1 MRESDFTDASPG
13 TLVPAAT
20 LDGNYWP
27 AFVPNPLPPTIHW
40 SDRTVALLS
49 RADQALSR
57 LDGRAADLPTPYLL
71 IHPMLSR
78 EAVASSRIEGS
89 TSNLPEVYQFQLS
102 DVARDRDDAEEV
114 DNHVKAM
121 RYGLE
126 RMTYLP
132 ISLRLIREI
141 HEVLL
146 SGVRGHDRR
155 PGEFRSLRL
164 IRNHEVLLSGVR
176 GHDRRPGEFRTR
188 QVIIGGSLPGIEN
201 ARYVPPPPQEMMP
214 ALHALE
220 GFLHSNPTIPLL
232 AQLALIHYQFEAVH
246 PFEDGNGRTGRILIT
261 LLLCERGYLA
271 QPWLYISD
279 FLSAHR
285 EQYVDLLL
293 GVSLRGEWD
302 LWLQF
307 FLMAISASATDAS
320 KRVENLLEI
329 RNLYR
334 ERVQSQ
340 RSVMSAFELIDQLFE
355 LPYLNVS
362 RVQTLLNISHTASQR
377 HVARL
382 VDAGILTPVEGR
394 RRPQLYV
401 AQGILNAIAE
411 EPNFRE
417 F

>member
-13 TLVPAAT
+13 ALVPAAT

-27 AFVPNPLPPTIHW
+27 AFVPNPLPPAIHW
-40 SDRTVALLS
+40 SDSTVALLS
-49 RADQALSR
+49 RADRALSR
-57 LDGRAADLPTPYLL
+57 LDGRAAELPTPYLL

-89 TSNLPEVYQFQLS
+89 TSNLSEVYQFQLS
-102 DVARDRDDAEEV
+102 EAARDRDDAEEV
-114 DNHVKAM
+114 ANHVKAM

-126 RMTYLP
+126 RVTRLP

-141 HEVLL
+141 
-146 SGVRGHDRR
+146 
-155 PGEFRSLRL
+155 
-164 IRNHEVLLSGVR
+164 HEVLLSGVR

-220 GFLHSNPTIPLL
+220 EFLHSNPTIPLL

-279 FLSAHR
+279 FLAAHR

-320 KRVENLLEI
+320 KRVENLLQI

-355 LPYLNVS
+355 LPYLNVT
-362 RVQTLLNISHTASQR
+362 RVQNLLDISHTASQR
-377 HVARL
+377 HIARL
-382 VDAGILTPVEGR
+382 VDAGILAPVEGR

-401 AQGILNAIAE
+401 AQGILDVIAE
-411 EPNFRE
+411 DPDFRD

>member
-13 TLVPAAT
+13 SLAPTST
-20 LDGNYWP
+20 LDGSYWP
-27 AFVPNPLPPTIHW
+27 AFVPNPLPPAINW
-40 SDRTVALLS
+40 GDSTVSLLS
-49 RADQALSR
+49 RADRALSR

-71 IHPMLSR
+71 IQPMLSR

-89 TSNLPEVYQFQLS
+89 TSNLAEVYQFQLS

-114 DNHVKAM
+114 ANHVKAM

-126 RMTYLP
+126 QMGRLP

-141 HEVLL
+141 HQVLL
-146 SGVRGHDRR
+146 SGVRGQ
-155 PGEFRSLRL
+155 
-164 IRNHEVLLSGVR
+164 
-176 GHDRRPGEFRTR
+176 DRRPGEFRTR
-188 QVIIGGSLPGIEN
+188 QVIIAGSLPGIEH
-201 ARYVPPPPQEMMP
+201 ARYVPPPTQEMML

-220 GFLHSNPTIPLL
+220 EFLHSDSLIPLL
-232 AQLALIHYQFEAVH
+232 AQLALVHYQFEAIH

-261 LLLCERGYLA
+261 LLLCERGYLT

-279 FLSAHR
+279 FLAAYR
-285 EQYVDLLL
+285 QQYVDLLL

-307 FLMAISASATDAS
+307 FLMAISAAATDALE
-320 KRVENLLEI
+320 RVENLLQV

-340 RSVMSAFELIDQLFE
+340 RTAVSAFELIDQLFE
-355 LPYLNVS
+355 LPYMNVPRVQALLNVS
-362 RVQTLLNISHTASQR
+362 HTAAQR
-377 HVARL
+377 HIARL
-382 VDAGILTPVEGR
+382 VEVGILTPVEER

-401 AQGILNAIAE
+401 AQGILDVIAE
-411 EPNFRE
+411 EPDFRD

>member
-141 HEVLL
+141 
-146 SGVRGHDRR
+146 
-155 PGEFRSLRL
+155 
-164 IRNHEVLLSGVR
+164 HEVLLSGVR

>member
-1 MRESDFTDASPG
+1 MREADFTDASPG

-20 LDGNYWP
+20 LDGHYWP
-27 AFVPNPLPPTIHW
+27 AFVPNPLPPAINW
-40 SDRTVALLS
+40 SDSTVNLLS

-57 LDGRAADLPTPYLL
+57 LEGRAADLPAPYLL

-89 TSNLPEVYQFQLS
+89 TSNLAEVYQFQLS
-102 DVARDRDDAEEV
+102 DIARDRDDAEEV
-114 DNHVKAM
+114 ANHVRAM
-121 RYGLE
+121 QYGLT
-126 RMTYLP
+126 RMAQLP
-132 ISLRLIREI
+132 MSLRLIREI

-146 SGVRGHDRR
+146 SGVRGQ
-155 PGEFRSLRL
+155 
-164 IRNHEVLLSGVR
+164 
-176 GHDRRPGEFRTR
+176 DRRPGEFRTR
-188 QVIIGGSLPGIEN
+188 QVIIAGSLPGIGN
-201 ARYVPPPPQEMMP
+201 ARYVPPPPQEMTP

-220 GFLHSNPTIPLL
+220 GFLHSDPTMPLL
-232 AQLALIHYQFEAVH
+232 AQLALIHYQFEAIH

-261 LLLCERGYLA
+261 LLLCERGYLTH
-271 QPWLYISD
+271 PWLYVSD
-279 FLSAHR
+279 FLAAHR

-302 LWLQF
+302 LWLKF
-307 FLMAISASATDAS
+307 FLMAISAAATDALE
-320 KRVENLLEI
+320 RVENLLQV

-340 RSVMSAFELIDQLFE
+340 RTAVSAFELIDRLFE
-355 LPYLNVS
+355 LPYMNVP
-362 RVQTLLNISHTASQR
+362 RVQDLLDISHTAAQR
-377 HVARL
+377 YIARL

-401 AQGILNAIAE
+401 AQGILDVIAE
-411 EPNFRE
+411 EPDFRD

>member
-1 MRESDFTDASPG
+1 MREADFTDASPG

-20 LDGNYWP
+20 LDGRYWP
-27 AFVPNPLPPTIHW
+27 AFVPNPLPPAINW
-40 SDRTVALLS
+40 SDSTVSLLS

-89 TSNLPEVYQFQLS
+89 TSNLAEVYQFQLS
-102 DVARDRDDAEEV
+102 DIARDRDDAEEV
-114 DNHVKAM
+114 ANHVRAM
-121 RYGLE
+121 QFGLE
-126 RMTYLP
+126 RLQQLP
-132 ISLRLIREI
+132 MSLRLLREI

-146 SGVRGHDRR
+146 SGVRGHDQ
-155 PGEFRSLRL
+155 
-164 IRNHEVLLSGVR
+164 
-176 GHDRRPGEFRTR
+176 RPGEFRTR
-188 QVIIGGSLPGIEN
+188 QVIIAGSLPGIEN

-220 GFLHSNPTIPLL
+220 EFLHSDPTMPLL
-232 AQLALIHYQFEAVH
+232 AQLALIHYQFEAIH
-246 PFEDGNGRTGRILIT
+246 PFEDGNGRTGRILIA
-261 LLLCERGYLA
+261 LLLCERGYLTH
-271 QPWLYISD
+271 PWLNVSD
-279 FLSAHR
+279 FLVAYR

-302 LWLQF
+302 LWLKF
-307 FLMAISASATDAS
+307 FLMAISAAATDALE
-320 KRVENLLEI
+320 RVEDLLQV

-340 RSVMSAFELIDQLFE
+340 RTAVSAFELIDQLFE
-355 LPYLNVS
+355 LPYMNVP
-362 RVQTLLNISHTASQR
+362 RVQALLGISHTAAQR
-377 HVARL
+377 YIARL
-382 VDAGILTPVEGR
+382 VEAEILTPVEER

-401 AQGILNAIAE
+401 AQGILDVIAE
-411 EPNFRE
+411 EPDFRD